1 MWHILKNGT
10 SWGQITLEKRAEVWV
25 FFTFIDFSNVIEKCA
40 RLEAPG
46 NAWLRFLPVR
56 QNGARRHSPSFR
68 PLRDVSGFKA
78 APPTLPSERA
88 VGGTP
93 EGWWSISLPFST
105 SFLTP
110 PLPSSS
116 SHSPLS
122 PPQPE
127 PAASGS
133 SVDALHSVTR
143 TKWRARVEKRD
154 LYSVAAEW
162 LGRVQSWGGDGGIGR
177 KQAGGCGGK
186 IMGSKVGQI
195 ERCEGYYLRQN
206 DLGWRIDKKQ
216 RKGEG
221 RLRRDGVPSCP
232 GAERGKTEGWQ
243 EQLPSPLSGPPLRA
257 RRFDFNVNVRTR
269 SPQARV

>member
-1 MWHILKNGT
+1 M
-10 SWGQITLEKRAEVWV
+10 
-25 FFTFIDFSNVIEKCA
+25 C
-40 RLEAPG
+40 EA
-46 NAWLRFLPVR
+46 W
-56 QNGARRHSPSFR
+56 GARQRLAPFPPGEAKRGQKALSQLQTSAWCKRLQSSATNASFGK
-68 PLRDVSGFKA
+68 SQGG
-78 APPTLPSERA
+78 ERRK
-88 VGGTP
+88 
-93 EGWWSISLPFST
+93 GWWSISSPFST
-105 SFLTP
+105 SFSTP

-143 TKWRARVEKRD
+143 TQWRARVEKRD
-154 LYSVAAEW
+154 LYSAAAEW
-162 LGRVQSWGGDGGIGR
+162 LGRVQSWGGDGGIRR

-195 ERCEGYYLRQN
+195 ERGEGYYLRQN

-232 GAERGKTEGWQ
+232 GAECGETEGWQ

-257 RRFDFNVNVRTR
+257 CRFDFNVNVRTH

>member
-1 MWHILKNGT
+1 MNVTRLDWRGEGRKHNFSITSAWFFVCFMLHHICIVLVINVAYHQKRNELKPNHLG
-10 SWGQITLEKRAEVWV
+10 KVWV

-40 RLEAPG
+40 RLEALS

-88 VGGTP
+88 EGGTP
-93 EGWWSISLPFST
+93 EGWWSISSPFST
-105 SFLTP
+105 SFTP
-110 PLPSSS
+110 SFSF
-116 SHSPLS
+116 HSPLS

-162 LGRVQSWGGDGGIGR
+162 SGRVQSWGGDGGIRR

-195 ERCEGYYLRQN
+195 ER
-206 DLGWRIDKKQ
+206 GWGLLLETKRPRVQ
-216 RKGEG
+216 
-221 RLRRDGVPSCP
+221 DG
-232 GAERGKTEGWQ
+232 
-243 EQLPSPLSGPPLRA
+243 
-257 RRFDFNVNVRTR
+257 
-269 SPQARV
+269 